1 MQSGA
6 VARVL
11 TDMFGNKTFRDTTHS
26 DHGVVAAQKP
36 RVFKSFND
44 AAAEAAVSRLYGGI
58 HYSFDNNHGLTSGQC
73 IGQTILDRIRFKAD
87 RGTTNLQAKTP

>member
-6 VARVL
+6 AARVL
-11 TDMFGNKTFRDTTHS
+11 TDMFGNKTFTDTTHA
-26 DHGVVAAQKP
+26 DHSAVPAQRP

-58 HYSFDNNHGLTSGQC
+58 HYSFDNNDGLTSGQC
-73 IGQTILDRIRFKAD
+73 IGQAILDRIRFKVGD
-87 RGTTNLQAKTP
+87 RSTNIHAKTP